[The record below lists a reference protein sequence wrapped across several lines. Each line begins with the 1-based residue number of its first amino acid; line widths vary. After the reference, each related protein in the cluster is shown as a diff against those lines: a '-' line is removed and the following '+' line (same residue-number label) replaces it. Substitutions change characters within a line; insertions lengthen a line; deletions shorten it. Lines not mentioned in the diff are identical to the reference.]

1 MIAASLILM
10 GVALAGG
17 LAYELFGRYL
27 NGRLPLVLAFGGA
40 YLIGL
45 IFLHL
50 VPESYAMSPH
60 VGWYVLLGFLIQVVL
75 EWMSKGI
82 EHGHVHLPKS
92 KHAAMPWGIYF
103 SLCLHALIESMPLTE
118 SHGHDHAGHH
128 HHHHVHASDLWGS
141 ELNAQLLL
149 GLGLHK
155 FPVALVLMGMLAAL
169 NMTRWRR
176 WGLLVGFGL
185 MPFLGMMAYEGLVH
199 SNASWSALVP
209 EVAAGLLIGILIHIA
224 TTILFE
230 TGDGHRFNQAKMAAV
245 VLGLGLAALSLG

>member
-1 MIAASLILM
+1 MIAASLILL
-10 GVALAGG
+10 GVALAGALSFE
-17 LAYELFGRYL
+17 LAGKHLS
-27 NGRLPLVLAFGGA
+27 GRLPLVLAFGGA

-50 VPESYAMSPH
+50 VPEAYAH
-60 VGWYVLLGFLIQVVL
+60 NAQVGWYVLLGFLVQVGL
-75 EWMSKGI
+75 EWLSKGI

-92 KHAAMPWGIYF
+92 KGQAMPWGIYL
-103 SLCLHALIESMPLTE
+103 SLCLHALLESMPLTE

-128 HHHHVHASDLWGS
+128 HHVHAADLWMGDM
-141 ELNAQLLL
+141 NTQLLL

-169 NMTRWRR
+169 NMPRLQR

-185 MPFLGMMAYEGLVH
+185 MPLAGMGVYELLVH
-199 SNASWSALVP
+199 SEGAWAASVP
-209 EVAAGLLIGILIHIA
+209 VLAEGLLIGILIHIA

-230 TGDGHRFNQAKMAAV
+230 TGDGHRFNLAKMAVV

>member
-1 MIAASLILM
+1 MISASLILL
-10 GVALAGG
+10 GVALSGG
-17 LAYELFGRYL
+17 LAYELFGRQL

-50 VPESYAMSPH
+50 VPEAYDHSPQ
-60 VGWYVLLGFLIQVVL
+60 VGWYVLLGFIIQVVL

-92 KHAAMPWGIYF
+92 KNATMPWGIYF

-118 SHGHDHAGHH
+118 SHGHDHAGHQ
-128 HHHHVHASDLWGS
+128 HHHVHATDLWAG
-141 ELNAQLLL
+141 EMNTQLLM

-169 NMTRWRR
+169 NLPRWRR

-185 MPFLGMMAYEGLVH
+185 MPLFGMGVYEALVH
-199 SNASWSALVP
+199 SGTAWSEHVPVVAS
-209 EVAAGLLIGILIHIA
+209 GLLIGILIHIA

>member
-1 MIAASLILM
+1 MISASLILL
-10 GVALAGG
+10 GVAVFGG
-17 LAYELFGRYL
+17 LAYEFFGRHL
-27 NGRLPLVLAFGGA
+27 RGRLPLVLAFGGA

-50 VPESYAMSPH
+50 VPEAYAHSQQ

-92 KHAAMPWGIYF
+92 KNAAMPWGIYF

-118 SHGHDHAGHH
+118 SHGHDHGG
-128 HHHHVHASDLWGS
+128 HHHHVHATDLWVG
-141 ELNAQLLL
+141 EMNTQLLL

-176 WGLLVGFGL
+176 WGLLLGFGL
-185 MPFLGMMAYEGLVH
+185 MPLLGMGAYEALVH
-199 SNASWSALVP
+199 SGASWSVHVP
-209 EVAAGLLIGILIHIA
+209 VVASGLLIGILIHIA

-245 VLGLGLAALSLG
+245 VLGLGLAGLSLG